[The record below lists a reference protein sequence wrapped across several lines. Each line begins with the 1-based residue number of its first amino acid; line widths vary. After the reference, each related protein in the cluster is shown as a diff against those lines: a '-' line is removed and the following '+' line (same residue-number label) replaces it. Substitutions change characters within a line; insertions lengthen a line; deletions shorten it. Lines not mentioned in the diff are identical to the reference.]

1 MPALLRS
8 LGAPNSVES
17 GRLGG
22 VLEDSKN
29 TIRAFSR
36 GLAVIRA
43 FGPQHDRLSVTDVSI
58 RTGIE
63 RATVRRLLLTLVE
76 EGYAE
81 TDGKWYRLQPRVLDL
96 GFSYLGGQSWWS
108 VLTQALAALSRNV
121 NESCSAGMLIED
133 EVVYI
138 AREAVQNRITVDIRV
153 GTRVPAYRSSMGRL
167 LMSVWPDKRIEQYL
181 KTVDI
186 ERRTA
191 KTLIDPKAIRREIA
205 EAAKK
210 GYCYVEDEF
219 EVGLSAVAVPVTVD
233 GQYKL
238 AINIALLGNLADR
251 RQRRDKLLPDLK
263 RCAEEV
269 EIALR
274 RGALDMSGGLSS
286 PVTLV
291 RP

>member
-1 MPALLRS
+1 ME
-8 LGAPNSVES
+8 ES
-17 GRLGG
+17 
-22 VLEDSKN
+22 KI
-29 TIRAFSR
+29 TIRAFTR

-43 FGPQHDRLSVTDVSI
+43 FGPEHDRLSVTDVSM

-121 NESCSAGMLIED
+121 NESCSAGMLVEN

-138 AREAVQNRITVDIRV
+138 AREAVSNRITVDIRV

-167 LMSVWPDKRIEQYL
+167 LMSTWPQKRLEQYL
-181 KTVDI
+181 KNVAI

-191 KTLIDPKAIRREIA
+191 KTLTDPKAIQLEIA
-205 EAAKK
+205 EAVKNRH
-210 GYCYVEDEF
+210 CYIEDEF
-219 EVGLSAVAVPVTVD
+219 EVGLSSVAVPVTVD

-238 AINIALLGNLADR
+238 AINATLLGDLADR
-251 RQRRDKLLPDLK
+251 RQRRDKLIPELK
-263 RCAEEV
+263 RCADEI

-274 RGALDMSGGLSS
+274 RGALDVAASLSS
-286 PVTLV
+286 STMAVK
-291 RP
+291 RR